1 MARKRG
7 LLLGRWDRLEGMYRE
22 RIEELVRDKERRR
35 GRCLWNEA
43 EILAPYDGDV
53 GVLRD
58 ASMADGSLDHGGVSA
73 EKLALRVT
81 QAGTSFHEVDG
92 FDCGHK
98 RREA

>member
-7 LLLGRWDRLEGMYRE
+7 LSLGGWDRLKGMYRE
-22 RIEELVRDKERRR
+22 RIEELVCDKERRR
-35 GRCLWNEA
+35 GRCLWDEA
-43 EILAPYDGDV
+43 EILAPYDGNC

-58 ASMADGSLDHGGVSA
+58 ALMADGSLDYGSVSA

-92 FDCGHK
+92 FDCGHE